1 MVGDLELATNSWYLH
16 MTTHDKCPFRGFLG
30 GMRLTSPS
38 LSSFILACQK
48 QGVKLEIVK
57 SHIISV
63 TKFIGTNELGHRY
76 HVTLTLALS
85 PPPPTLCLSHPPPP
99 TIPPLPFT
107 LCLYLVWPIWF
118 FPTFS
123 LSQVF
128 ESRVFIANWTWFQPW
143 GFLSIESRV
152 FIENWKWVSKGCGSY
167 LIHPGKPLTFP
178 PL

>member
-1 MVGDLELATNSWYLH
+1 

-76 HVTLTLALS
+76 DVTLDYLKFNAL
-85 PPPPTLCLSHPPPP
+85 
-99 TIPPLPFT
+99 
-107 LCLYLVWPIWF
+107 
-118 FPTFS
+118 
-123 LSQVF
+123 
-128 ESRVFIANWTWFQPW
+128 
-143 GFLSIESRV
+143 FLTR
-152 FIENWKWVSKGCGSY
+152 
-167 LIHPGKPLTFP
+167 
-178 PL
+178 